1 MNADMDKMPATR
13 VLILAPTA
21 RDAAITTELLR
32 KGGVARSVCGSIR
45 ELIVEINS
53 GVGAILMTEEVIND
67 PGIDRLL
74 MTLNGQPSWSEIP
87 VVMMMRGGSDSPA
100 AERLLRSMRNVTLL
114 ERPAPTRSVLSAV
127 QAAIRGRERQY
138 QIRDQIEAIR
148 EGEQRFQA
156 MANSIPQL
164 AWMAKPDG
172 WIFWYNQRWHAYCGS
187 TPEQMEGWGWQSV
200 HDPGELPRV
209 MEKWKGAVVR
219 GEPWEDT
226 FPLRRHDGEYRW
238 HLSRAMP
245 FRDAQGGILL
255 WFGTNTD
262 ITDQQQAA
270 DERQRLLESERAAR
284 QEAERV
290 SRMKDQFLATLS
302 HELRTPLNA
311 IFGWTQLLKR
321 GKDDP
326 EMVAEGIDVIDR
338 NVRVQT
344 QLIEDLLDMSRI
356 ISGKVRLDVQRVELP
371 EVIHAALEVVQPAAE
386 AKGIRLEKVIDPNAG
401 PVSGDPARLQQV
413 LWNLLTNA
421 IKFTSKGGKVC
432 ILLERVNSHVQI
444 SVSDTGEGI
453 NPDFLPHLFERFSQ
467 ADGSS
472 KRKHGGLGLGLSIVK
487 SLVEMHGGTITARSE
502 GPGKGALFAV
512 HLPLRVTTQDEA
524 PTLATS
530 PGTRASLLANS
541 PKLTG
546 VKVLIVDDE
555 PDAREL
561 VKRVLVEYEA
571 VPALADSA
579 AAASRMLPSFLPDV
593 IVSDIG
599 MPEQDGYEFIRSIRK
614 EGVRTPAVAL
624 TAFARPQDR
633 IRSIQ
638 AGYQVHLP
646 KPVEPAELVAV
657 IASLAGRL
665 PETFPEKT

>member
-1 MNADMDKMPATR
+1 MDKMPATR